1 MKKLITLAAALSVAL
16 VCFAQTPTQYQP
28 PVSSLLNDKTA
39 GLFENQFDKQFSAN
53 ADFGSYDQQFLYGGL
68 GNPRKEGALL
78 NSSVAVTN
86 IMFGYYRP
94 TAKPWSVFGSWGA
107 EGDFSRQGSWKQ
119 EIGGVKTEFTPLG
132 VFLFKKYT
140 TNLQFLTALGG
151 EKNLVIGGQFFMHSD
166 FSALDPE
173 HFSKTKIEG
182 GITAGTLELWN
193 MAAANANPNPATNN
207 FEIGMPL
214 SFTKGATEHSA
225 RIFVNS
231 NITNKD
237 GSFTSTPDSGAK
249 REVKITDVE
258 AYTKVGAKY
267 EVSLPVRDREE
278 DSWIIGGNF
287 NIGFAGADYKKELEG
302 PHPPAIKK
310 GEKKYKTTVGGGFML
325 EGQRLF
331 NFNIADSANFKI
343 RPGVGFGYNGA
354 HNSANAKKA
363 EAYLTKTV
371 DGAAETTNEDPKQWK
386 SAHEVVTKF
395 ELPMGITIK
404 PEKWVCGFMLGATPS
419 VELTADV
426 KYDEVML
433 DTGKIGSRT
442 VAFKPEFKEE
452 HVVGLTF
459 DFAGGVHIDVYATG
473 NLTELDKYTAQVF
486 IPLGQPKAK
495 APKAKKGAEKTE
507 AAKKN

>member
-78 NSSVAVTN
+78 NGSVAVTN

-166 FSALDPE
+166 FSALAPE

-237 GSFTSTPDSGAK
+237 GSFKSTPDSGAK

-363 EAYLTKTV
+363 EA
-371 DGAAETTNEDPKQWK
+371 
-386 SAHEVVTKF
+386 
-395 ELPMGITIK
+395 
-404 PEKWVCGFMLGATPS
+404 
-419 VELTADV
+419 
-426 KYDEVML
+426 
-433 DTGKIGSRT
+433 
-442 VAFKPEFKEE
+442 
-452 HVVGLTF
+452 
-459 DFAGGVHIDVYATG
+459 
-473 NLTELDKYTAQVF
+473 
-486 IPLGQPKAK
+486 
-495 APKAKKGAEKTE
+495 
-507 AAKKN
+507 